1 MLTLPLNRPQLDY
14 EPKSL
19 TWDSDVLPYRDKEKF
34 LVAFNIVKKKF
45 HKKYPECQLT
55 LTESTHQYFEF
66 TWDDTQPLYEY
77 SYISF
82 ELVFFCSSKNTNTPL
97 SDKTSYIKD
106 LFRRMGIHLD
116 SFSVVLSGTTYL
128 HPIEFD
134 GFCAL
139 GYGFHHTICRKLNEN
154 HPDLQ
159 TTTKGR
165 SEVQI
170 KTEKGFLS
178 KLFQFFNRK

>member
-1 MLTLPLNRPQLDY
+1 MLTLPLNRPPIDY

-34 LVAFNIVKKKF
+34 LVALNIVQKKF

-55 LTESTHQYFEF
+55 LTESTHPYFEF

-82 ELVFFCSSKNTNTPL
+82 ELV
-97 SDKTSYIKD
+97 Y
-106 LFRRMGIHLD
+106 
-116 SFSVVLSGTTYL
+116 
-128 HPIEFD
+128 
-134 GFCAL
+134 
-139 GYGFHHTICRKLNEN
+139 HTICRKLNEN